1 MNIKWFG
8 LVIIFLMT
16 VAGCSSGSDSGSQVI
31 NRPSTELVEVLG
43 TFPVGPDYADY
54 EEPTITISSPNPP
67 YITQEDYIEVT
78 GSVKKGTAD
87 IEGLYVN
94 GKEVPINK
102 DGGDFSTTIPI
113 DDSDNPFFPIIVKA
127 VDSNKFVSGERT
139 MIIYGETNK
148 IGELIDNAVYLNGNG
163 EFISNVISTALSIL
177 DGQNLAAWL
186 PNEISREDL
195 KVFLTEDLKLGGVA
209 AELLLSL
216 MLGPDGKSISPRA
229 VMLQGIEIYKKE
241 NPNGYQVMKRGEG
254 NYDIITDLKIKK
266 IVAEYT
272 IIGDPNLEEGR
283 NFINTQVKDVII
295 KEDLTINLKLEG
307 PELYISMY
315 VNRDVELLEGD
326 NFDVAINTPYTDFIN
341 IIRDFFEYI
350 LERLFGIELGDIS
363 MPLGL
368 DISLFDLLMS
378 VGGDIYTTSLNDFN
392 YLHMN
397 DDFLELSANAG
408 FTIEDGLETTY
419 ATPENGPKP
428 DLSNDITN
436 SVIAISDDYLNQALA
451 VFFLNENVSHM
462 EETIS
467 IEGFPKDYWLVDEN
481 GNLSIG
487 LTVDISTPPIIELD
501 EANSGLIIL
510 KLRDINIE
518 AKVKGLTV
526 LRLSMDTDLKMGWGP
541 ENKGFSF
548 KLERYPRYL
557 ILFNRIYP
565 LVLPEEIS
573 QVPDIIASVLNQF
586 CEKIGLLG
594 LDIRETKTL
603 NPGYINLYTDI
614 TSQRDLSKM
623 NQTTF
628 EEATN
633 SEEWACE
640 WTSMGPELSPGVST
654 SIVGNEIAFS
664 TPENGS
670 DLSWND
676 SVMFEF
682 TAPEGHVITGISF
695 DPELFYSNYLLPLL
709 NYYEEF
715 AILCVTRDGMDDENK
730 DGIVPMSSISVP
742 YEIEAKD
749 ILEPEGKLVEL
760 QVFPST
766 HIGIGLRLRRTPLQV
781 WLHTTVKAEAYAKN
795 ITVYTADMNIDVG
808 MD

>member
-1 MNIKWFG
+1 MNIKWFA
-8 LVIIFLMT
+8 LIIIFLLP

-31 NRPSTELVEVLG
+31 NRPSAETIEVLG
-43 TFPVGPDYADY
+43 TFSVGPDYADY
-54 EEPTITISSPNPP
+54 EEPIITISSPEPG
-67 YITQEDYIEVT
+67 YITQKDPIEVT
-78 GSVKKGTAD
+78 GAVKKGTAD

-94 GKEVPINK
+94 GKKVPIDK
-102 DGGDFSTTIPI
+102 DGGDFSITIPV
-113 DDSDNPFFPIIVKA
+113 DDMDSPFFPIMIKA
-127 VDSNKFVSGERT
+127 VDSNKFVSGKRT
-139 MIIYGETNK
+139 MIIIGETNQL
-148 IGELIDNAVYLNGNG
+148 GELDNAIYLRGNG

-186 PNEISREDL
+186 PDEIYREDL
-195 KVFLTEDLKLGGVA
+195 KGWLGGS
-209 AELLLSL
+209 ESLLSL
-216 MLGPDGKSISPRA
+216 MLGTDGKGISPRA
-229 VMLQGIEIYKKE
+229 VMLQGINLYKTDE
-241 NPNGYQVMKRGEG
+241 NPTGYQLEPKSDGSY
-254 NYDIITDLKIKK
+254 NIITDLKIKK
-266 IVAEYT
+266 MVAEYT
-272 IIGDPNLEEGR
+272 IIGDPALEEVH

-295 KEDLTINLKLEG
+295 KEDFTINLKLEG
-307 PELYISMY
+307 HELYINVY

-326 NFDVAINTPYTDFIN
+326 NFDVAVDTSHTDFIN
-341 IIRDFFEYI
+341 IMRDFFEYI
-350 LERLFGIELGDIS
+350 LEQLFGIELGDIS

-368 DISLFDLLMS
+368 DINLLDLLMS
-378 VGGDIYTTSLNDFN
+378 VGGDVYTTSSNGFN
-392 YLHMN
+392 YLNMEG
-397 DDFLELSANAG
+397 DSLELSANAG
-408 FTIEDGLETTY
+408 FIIEDGLETTY

-462 EETIS
+462 EETIT

-481 GNLSIG
+481 GNLVID

-501 EANSGLIIL
+501 EANSGLAIL
-510 KLRDINIE
+510 RLRDIDIE

-541 ENKGFSF
+541 ESKSFSF

-557 ILFNRIYP
+557 ILFNRLYP

-573 QVPDIIASVLNQF
+573 QVPDIIADVLNQF
-586 CEKIGLLG
+586 CEKIGLMG

-603 NPGYINLYTDI
+603 NPGYINLYIDI

-640 WTSMGPELSPGVST
+640 WTSMGPEFRERVYR
-654 SIVGNEIAFS
+654 SIEGNNLEFS
-664 TPENGS
+664 TLDLSNE
-670 DLSWND
+670 DCKALSWND

-682 TAPEGHVITGISF
+682 TAPKGQIITGISF
-695 DPELFYSNYLLPLL
+695 DPELSYSNYIGNDLD
-709 NYYEEF
+709 YYEEF

-730 DGIVPMSSISVP
+730 DGIVPMSGIAVP
-742 YEIEAKD
+742 YEIETED
-749 ILEPEGKLVEL
+749 ILELEGEPVEL

-781 WLHTTVKAEAYAKN
+781 LFNTVKADAYAKN

-808 MD
+808 MN

>member
-1 MNIKWFG
+1 MNIKWFA
-8 LVIIFLMT
+8 LIIIFLLP

-31 NRPSTELVEVLG
+31 NRPSAEAIEALG
-43 TFPVGPDYADY
+43 TFPVGPNYIEY
-54 EEPTITISSPNPP
+54 EEPIITISSPEPG
-67 YITQEDYIEVT
+67 YITQEDPIEVT
-78 GSVKKGTAD
+78 GAVKKGTAD

-94 GKEVPINK
+94 GKKVPINK
-102 DGGDFSTTIPI
+102 AGGDFSTTIPI

-139 MIIYGETNK
+139 MIIHGETNQLE
-148 IGELIDNAVYLNGNG
+148 ELDNAIYLRGNG

-186 PNEISREDL
+186 PSEISREDL
-195 KVFLTEDLKLGGVA
+195 KVWLGGS
-209 AELLLSL
+209 ELLLSL
-216 MLGPDGKSISPRA
+216 MLGTDGKGISPRA
-229 VMLQGIEIYKKE
+229 VIIQGIELYKKE
-241 NPNGYQVMKRGEG
+241 NPMGYYVEQRPDGSY
-254 NYDIITDLKIKK
+254 NIITDLKIKK
-266 IVAEYT
+266 IIAEYT
-272 IIGDPNLEEGR
+272 IIGDPALEECR

-307 PELYISMY
+307 HELYISVY
-315 VNRDVELLEGD
+315 VNRDVELIEGD
-326 NFDVAINTPYTDFIN
+326 NFDVAVNTSHTDFID
-341 IIRDFFEYI
+341 IMRDFFEYI
-350 LERLFGIELGDIS
+350 LEHLFGIELGDIS

-378 VGGDIYTTSLNDFN
+378 VGGDVYTTSSNGFN
-392 YLHMN
+392 YLDMN
-397 DDFLELSANAG
+397 DGFLELSANAG
-408 FTIEDGLETTY
+408 FIIEDGLETTY

-428 DLSNDITN
+428 DLSNDIAN

-481 GNLSIG
+481 GNLVID

-501 EANSGLIIL
+501 EANSGLVIL
-510 KLRDINIE
+510 RLRDIGIE

-541 ENKGFSF
+541 EGKGFSF

-557 ILFNRIYP
+557 IMFNRLYP
-565 LVLPEEIS
+565 LVFPSEIS
-573 QVPDIIASVLNQF
+573 KVPDVIQGVLNQF

-594 LDIRETKTL
+594 LDIKETKTL

-623 NQTTF
+623 KQTSF
-628 EEATN
+628 EEIIAN
-633 SEEWACE
+633 EEWAYG
-640 WTSMGPELSPGVST
+640 WTSMGTEFSPGVST
-654 SIVGNEIAFS
+654 SIVGNEIVFS
-664 TPENGS
+664 TPEDGS
-670 DLSWND
+670 TLSWND

-695 DPELFYSNYLLPLL
+695 DPELSYSNYIGNDLD
-709 NYYEEF
+709 YYEEF
-715 AILCVTRDGMDDENK
+715 AILCITRDGMDDENK
-730 DGIVPMSSISVP
+730 DGIVPMSGIAVP
-742 YEIEAKD
+742 YEIETED
-749 ILEPEGKLVEL
+749 ISELEVQPVEF
-760 QVFPST
+760 QVSPCK

-781 WLHTTVKAEAYAKN
+781 WLHTVKAEAYAKN
-795 ITVYTADMNIDVG
+795 ITIYTADMNIDVG
-808 MD
+808 MN